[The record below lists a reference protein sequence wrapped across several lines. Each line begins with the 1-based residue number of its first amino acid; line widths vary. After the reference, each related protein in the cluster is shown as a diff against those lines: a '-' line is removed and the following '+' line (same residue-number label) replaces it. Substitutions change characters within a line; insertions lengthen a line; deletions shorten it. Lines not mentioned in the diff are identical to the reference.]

1 MADEPD
7 GGIDKQAVLA
17 SITHPSPVAIP
28 QLLQPPP
35 AARPPSGVRRAVA
48 PPPPPPWVQ
57 HRNEIAAI
65 VSAFVALVWISV
77 GFTAGEGTA
86 ILLGLGFGVGALGIW
101 LLDLWNAD

>member
-1 MADEPD
+1 VADESD
-7 GGIDKQAVLA
+7 GGIDKQAVLV
-17 SITHPSPVAIP
+17 SIAHPSPLAIP
-28 QLLQPPP
+28 QLLAPP

-48 PPPPPPWVQ
+48 PPPTWIL

-65 VSAFVALVWISV
+65 VSAFVALIWISV

-86 ILLGLGFGVGALGIW
+86 ILVGLGFGVGALGIW